1 MIELHRRAAL
11 PVNQL
16 RYGPREGF
24 ASEKRLRTGTELVDK
39 MAQAGLAAQSPC
51 SL

>member
-1 MIELHRRAAL
+1 MSSTGAVL

-16 RYGPREGF
+16 RYGPKEGF
-24 ASEKRLRTGTELVDK
+24 ASEKRLRTGTELLDQ
-39 MAQAGLAAQSPC
+39 MAQAGYGLAAQSPC